1 MKRPLHLH
9 AALSFCIALCIAT
22 SSLQSQCALTLTC
35 PGDTT
40 IMLAPG
46 VCSVVFDYQIDT
58 TQMGCLADSLEQI
71 DGTGLTSGDEFPVG
85 ITNQA
90 YRYFDTSGVEMFCD
104 FNVEV
109 IGVPDTLLTMT
120 CNDEINITV
129 NGFCE
134 VFITPDM
141 ILEGDHSGCFPPE
154 NIVIK
159 TLSGNVVNNPVRLAP
174 DNQTTSYI
182 VEITHPI
189 SNLKCWSQIN
199 LEDKSE
205 PEIECEC
212 PPGEWMQEPDCRKLC
227 TDIEDIIDG
236 IIGIPTVY
244 DNCRPTRAYLN
255 DFAIHPGE
263 LCGEHIVTQFWTVQY
278 LDGDNEIVSS
288 VNCESEFYIDR
299 SIITDIV
306 WPLDTIIDCSR
317 ADDFN
322 ITHPD
327 STGYPTLNGEDL
339 HAGNM
344 PENLYC
350 SISVTY
356 TDTEIPSCGDCDK
369 TKKIVRTWT
378 KLDWCS
384 SEVFEH
390 AQVIKITD
398 TEAPTIDIDTIQTF
412 YVDVYECHAD
422 IWFDDPKLEDN
433 CDSDLDWYIIS
444 TNSGGTLVDED
455 GLNIS
460 SKPKKHALKVPK
472 GIWIFRIA
480 SVDCCGNTE
489 IVDVEVHVVDGTP
502 PVVVAL
508 EYINVSLSENP
519 LDTTSI
525 GGGKLFTSSVD
536 QGSYDNCSGI
546 HMEIRRHEDACDVTG
561 NDTYSNRIPELCDPW
576 YDNNDTDDGQFVK
589 FCCADL
595 SADGDGDGEVDGLV
609 KVWVRVWDDA
619 NMDGY
624 FGSSNYI
631 DNPGTDHDQ
640 CEILDNY
647 NEAWIWVK
655 VEDKLGPLV
664 DCPAD
669 VTISCDMDPTDLTL
683 TGEAFAYSVC
693 EDLTVEYEDDA
704 DVHCGGGT
712 IWRRWTAVGT
722 TNSCV
727 QKITVDPSH
736 QFILECPVDPVTMD
750 NKATVYCDNYDIP
763 EPNYTV
769 GACDLIGISSTL
781 DTFWLEDDACY
792 KVIKEW
798 IFLDWCTG
806 ASDTCNFVLY
816 KADDSAPIIACQ
828 DTCIGVDDFW
838 DADNDGITCELA
850 NNPAISLLAT
860 DDGDCSSAWLKWEI
874 EVDYWGDGTVDRTY
888 SSNLLPTDP
897 DYTAPSLSGDLKTLI
912 LDKNEATAEWARH
925 RLKWKV
931 FDGCG
936 NFSSCNQIVEITDK
950 KAPTPYCIGLS
961 TAIMNGNIPTAVIW
975 AKDFNIGSFDNC
987 TEQTQLLYTFDKVP
1001 PVLDK
1006 IDQVHCFDETGA
1018 EVPCSQYENGYPIQ
1032 RWDPATGTSGTKLI
1046 GTTWCGKNLMT
1057 VSVWDEK
1064 FNTDFCE
1071 ATLVVSGEACEN
1083 LAGQNTTV
1091 AGIIETEDGDR
1102 VPNVEVHLMTT
1113 DPDYPKDQ
1121 MTNIDGI
1128 YSFYDNPHLM
1138 NYTISPTKDGDDL
1151 NGVSTLDILF
1161 IQKHIL
1167 GIETLGSPYKMIAA
1181 DINADERITG
1191 IDIVELRKLILG
1203 VYSEFPET
1211 DSWVFV
1217 DKSSPMIDNHPWP
1230 FMDEITLYGLDQN
1243 YVDEDFIAIKMG
1255 DVNGTATANIS
1266 GITTDNRSSNSI
1278 DLILSRTGN
1287 SIEFKA
1293 GANFNAVH
1301 GFQFALKG
1309 ATNLQAVKPAALRIG
1324 MQHFASNRDKLV
1336 CSFDSKSLIDF
1347 AEGELL
1353 FTIDLID
1360 IANVV
1365 SLETEIVS
1373 PEIYL
1378 ETTLETSRLNVIVD
1392 ALVNDYALKN
1402 TPNPFS
1408 EMTEISFS
1416 LPKSEDAQ
1424 IRVFDLAGRMLFTHK
1439 EYYTKGTHTLNIDAG
1454 QLGEVKG
1461 VYFYELKTKSFT
1473 ELKRMMLVD

>member
-1 MKRPLHLH
+1 
-9 AALSFCIALCIAT
+9 
-22 SSLQSQCALTLTC
+22 
-35 PGDTT
+35 
-40 IMLAPG
+40 
-46 VCSVVFDYQIDT
+46 
-58 TQMGCLADSLEQI
+58 
-71 DGTGLTSGDEFPVG
+71 
-85 ITNQA
+85 
-90 YRYFDTSGVEMFCD
+90 
-104 FNVEV
+104 
-109 IGVPDTLLTMT
+109 
-120 CNDEINITV
+120 
-129 NGFCE
+129 
-134 VFITPDM
+134 
-141 ILEGDHSGCFPPE
+141 
-154 NIVIK
+154 
-159 TLSGNVVNNPVRLAP
+159 
-174 DNQTTSYI
+174 
-182 VEITHPI
+182 
-189 SNLKCWSQIN
+189 
-199 LEDKSE
+199 
-205 PEIECEC
+205 
-212 PPGEWMQEPDCRKLC
+212 
-227 TDIEDIIDG
+227 
-236 IIGIPTVY
+236 
-244 DNCRPTRAYLN
+244 
-255 DFAIHPGE
+255 
-263 LCGEHIVTQFWTVQY
+263 
-278 LDGDNEIVSS
+278 
-288 VNCESEFYIDR
+288 
-299 SIITDIV
+299 
-306 WPLDTIIDCSR
+306 
-317 ADDFN
+317 
-322 ITHPD
+322 
-327 STGYPTLNGEDL
+327 
-339 HAGNM
+339 
-344 PENLYC
+344 
-350 SISVTY
+350 
-356 TDTEIPSCGDCDK
+356 
-369 TKKIVRTWT
+369 
-378 KLDWCS
+378 
-384 SEVFEH
+384 
-390 AQVIKITD
+390 
-398 TEAPTIDIDTIQTF
+398 
-412 YVDVYECHAD
+412 
-422 IWFDDPKLEDN
+422 
-433 CDSDLDWYIIS
+433 
-444 TNSGGTLVDED
+444 
-455 GLNIS
+455 
-460 SKPKKHALKVPK
+460 
-472 GIWIFRIA
+472 
-480 SVDCCGNTE
+480 
-489 IVDVEVHVVDGTP
+489 
-502 PVVVAL
+502 
-508 EYINVSLSENP
+508 
-519 LDTTSI
+519 
-525 GGGKLFTSSVD
+525 
-536 QGSYDNCSGI
+536 
-546 HMEIRRHEDACDVTG
+546 
-561 NDTYSNRIPELCDPW
+561 
-576 YDNNDTDDGQFVK
+576 
-589 FCCADL
+589 
-595 SADGDGDGEVDGLV
+595 
-609 KVWVRVWDDA
+609 
-619 NMDGY
+619 
-624 FGSSNYI
+624 
-631 DNPGTDHDQ
+631 
-640 CEILDNY
+640 
-647 NEAWIWVK
+647 
-655 VEDKLGPLV
+655 
-664 DCPAD
+664 
-669 VTISCDMDPTDLTL
+669 
-683 TGEAFAYSVC
+683 
-693 EDLTVEYEDDA
+693 
-704 DVHCGGGT
+704 
-712 IWRRWTAVGT
+712 
-722 TNSCV
+722 
-727 QKITVDPSH
+727 
-736 QFILECPVDPVTMD
+736 
-750 NKATVYCDNYDIP
+750 
-763 EPNYTV
+763 
-769 GACDLIGISSTL
+769 
-781 DTFWLEDDACY
+781 
-792 KVIKEW
+792 
-798 IFLDWCTG
+798 
-806 ASDTCNFVLY
+806 
-816 KADDSAPIIACQ
+816 
-828 DTCIGVDDFW
+828 
-838 DADNDGITCELA
+838 
-850 NNPAISLLAT
+850 
-860 DDGDCSSAWLKWEI
+860 
-874 EVDYWGDGTVDRTY
+874 
-888 SSNLLPTDP
+888 
-897 DYTAPSLSGDLKTLI
+897 
-912 LDKNEATAEWARH
+912 
-925 RLKWKV
+925 
-931 FDGCG
+931 
-936 NFSSCNQIVEITDK
+936 
-950 KAPTPYCIGLS
+950 
-961 TAIMNGNIPTAVIW
+961 MNGNIPTAVIW